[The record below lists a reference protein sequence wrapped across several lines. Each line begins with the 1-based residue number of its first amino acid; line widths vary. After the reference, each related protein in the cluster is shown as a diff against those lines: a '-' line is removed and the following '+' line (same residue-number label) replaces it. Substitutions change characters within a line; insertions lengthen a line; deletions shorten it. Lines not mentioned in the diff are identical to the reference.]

1 MWCVLCVCVCVCD
14 WLQHCNA
21 SQTWMCMESFINNIT
36 TVNRRLNRWISNQPT
51 NQPSIQICLTTLFLS
66 FLPYKLPTDI
76 DVCCCCC
83 LLQKSCCGWYCSYFY
98 QLTFCLLI
106 QDIVKRTID
115 ISNQFKKRSSSKLLH
130 VERWMTWHILRDNKR
145 QDLLLSIFIHNLF
158 FMRFFVV

>member
-1 MWCVLCVCVCVCD
+1 
-14 WLQHCNA
+14 
-21 SQTWMCMESFINNIT
+21 MESFINNIT
-36 TVNRRLNRWISNQPT
+36 VGSRLNRWISNHLYIHISIH
-51 NQPSIQICLTTLFLS
+51 PSIQICLTTLFLS
-66 FLPYKLPTDI
+66 FLLPYKLLTDI